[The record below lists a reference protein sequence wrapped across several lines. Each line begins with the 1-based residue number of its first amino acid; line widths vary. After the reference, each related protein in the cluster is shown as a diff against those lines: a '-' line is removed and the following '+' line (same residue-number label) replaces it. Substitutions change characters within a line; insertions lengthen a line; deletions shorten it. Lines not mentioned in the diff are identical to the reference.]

1 MDFNTSWKYQLS
13 NAVTNKAL
21 KSPTGTWSIASVE
34 TGRQDGASERMRR
47 TLCRNGVFQ
56 YYDDLQIWNPFSD
69 ELESNSLPSP
79 DFYQKQTLLEG
90 FLKVVWT
97 LWEMRLQ
104 GRYGATVLSPTSHV
118 PMCVLSEMH
127 QFLGETESVQMERH
141 TCASTCTHTHGT
153 RIITDHSLI
162 THIWLSGFAYN
173 SILNQ

>member
-1 MDFNTSWKYQLS
+1 MNFITSCKQYLMLLQYR
-13 NAVTNKAL
+13 TEIPHKHL
-21 KSPTGTWSIASVE
+21 KHCECWDRKTGWSEWV
-34 TGRQDGASERMRR
+34 SERKRR

-56 YYDDLQIWNPFSD
+56 YCDDLQIWNPFSNV
-69 ELESNSLPSP
+69 LESNSLPSP

-141 TCASTCTHTHGT
+141 TCASTCTQTAH
-153 RIITDHSLI
+153 
-162 THIWLSGFAYN
+162 A
-173 SILNQ
+173 